1 MVLLNAALLFSQAFT
16 GSISGIV
23 TDGSGAVLP
32 GAAISVTDI
41 SKNSTVRTVTNETGF
56 YVISG
61 LTPGVYRVTAEK
73 QGFRTYVLESLP
85 LSTQQKAAVDMKL
98 EVGAVTENVQVQ
110 AQAQMVDPSSSTLGT
125 VVENKRIVDLP
136 LNGRQIYSL
145 AALVPGVFNVRTG
158 NDLLTPDF
166 TSAHRF
172 IVNGGQEST
181 TDILLDGVTALVS
194 SNNSTLFS
202 VGAIP
207 SVEGVQEFRIQ
218 TNAFSAEYGRS
229 GGGLVTMVTKS
240 GTNELHGSAFEFV
253 RNSYFDANNFF
264 ANRNGTKLASFKRNQ
279 FGATV
284 GGPVLIPKVYDGR
297 NKTFF
302 FFIYEGQ
309 RVLQGRLDQETVPT
323 LLERT
328 GDYSRTLNAAGAMRV
343 VYDPFTTVSIQPRR
357 EPSCVPRFQGMSFQ
371 VAA

>member
-1 MVLLNAALLFSQAFT
+1 M
-16 GSISGIV
+16 
-23 TDGSGAVLP
+23 
-32 GAAISVTDI
+32 
-41 SKNSTVRTVTNETGF
+41 E
-56 YVISG
+56 
-61 LTPGVYRVTAEK
+61 
-73 QGFRTYVLESLP
+73 
-85 LSTQQKAAVDMKL
+85 L

-202 VGAIP
+202 VGAVRL
-207 SVEGVQEFRIQ
+207 VEGIQEFRIQ

-328 GDYSRTLNAAGAMRV
+328 GDFSRTLNAAGAMRV
-343 VYDPFTTVSIQPRR
+343 VYDPFTTVSNPAAQGTFLRTPFPGNVIPGSRLNPVALAAQKFYPAPNSEGLPITNQLNFVVRD
-357 EPSCVPRFQGMSFQ
+357 PSGSVGPG
-371 VAA
+371 